1 MKTLRRIAEFAKG
14 RTSLRIRKIPAF
26 TLVELIVVITI
37 LAILATVGFLS
48 LSGYT
53 DDARSATVA
62 ANVRTVYSAILSE
75 STTSGNSPRFYI
87 DHDPA
92 AALSGAVA
100 FVDGNPVVLTGGQ
113 WGSGGTNYS
122 AGNPRWD
129 RLRMNGDKFRLAF
142 AAPEGIAGFGGIAES
157 A

>member
-1 MKTLRRIAEFAKG
+1 MPF
-14 RTSLRIRKIPAF
+14 SAF

-75 STTSGNSPRFYI
+75 STTSGNSPRYYI

-142 AAPEGIAGFGGIAES
+142 AVPEGIAGLGGIAEP